1 MGKVTVAGPMP
12 KQDTLSSPVEVL
24 SVVGLWIDLAIRFA
38 VSL

>member
-12 KQDTLSSPVEVL
+12 KQDTMSSSAEVL
-24 SVVGLWIDLAIRFA
+24 SVMAPQVDLAIRFA